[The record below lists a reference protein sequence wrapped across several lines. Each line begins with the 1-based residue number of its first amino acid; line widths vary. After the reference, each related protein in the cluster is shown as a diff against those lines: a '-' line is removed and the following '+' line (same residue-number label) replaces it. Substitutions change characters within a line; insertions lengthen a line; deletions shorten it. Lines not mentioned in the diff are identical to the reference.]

1 MANYAMG
8 VNKDIEMI
16 AHACGVAHPRLLKRE
31 HCRIVQANG
40 ASAALNMIYPYPTSA
55 AGPKRPAAGVAPARA
70 GAQFIAS

>member
-8 VNKDIEMI
+8 MNKDIEMI
-16 AHACGVAHPRLLKRE
+16 AHACGVAHPRPLRE

-40 ASAALNMIYPYPTSA
+40 ASAALNMIYPYPTPT
-55 AGPKRPAAGVAPARA
+55 AGPKRPTAGVAPARA